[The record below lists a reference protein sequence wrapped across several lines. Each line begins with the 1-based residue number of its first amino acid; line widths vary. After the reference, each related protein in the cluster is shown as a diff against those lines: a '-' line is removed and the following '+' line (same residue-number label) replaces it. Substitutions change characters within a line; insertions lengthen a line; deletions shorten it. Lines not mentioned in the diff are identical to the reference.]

1 MFKVNHKN
9 TKALHR
15 SVVFIG
21 NFEHFTS
28 FSSVSIA
35 DFKKFFNWFN
45 YIYLQSAN
53 VYYITATGLEHR
65 TT

>member
-1 MFKVNHKN
+1 MWIMFKVNNKN

-15 SVVFIG
+15 SVVFIV

-35 DFKKFFNWFN
+35 DFKKNF
-45 YIYLQSAN
+45 
-53 VYYITATGLEHR
+53 
-65 TT
+65 